1 MDIIRLEITACYIF
15 SSFQVARSGTELSIQ
30 LLGGARRLTPANSH
44 QFPLAVVMSG
54 PGKSGAYGLAIA
66 RHLAAQ
72 GVRTVAYVPEM
83 SVYPSVL
90 ASELSLYKLCCK
102 GGSNKHNILTSSLTE
117 LPKTPVDLVSGLTMT
132 FLDLKSNWTLKS
144 NKGRNLLSFNA
155 FIASL

>member
-1 MDIIRLEITACYIF
+1 MLYRFIGERLKLAMYFNTVVHSLVIV
-15 SSFQVARSGTELSIQ
+15 SSFLNKVARSGTELSIQ

-44 QFPLAVVMSG
+44 QFPLAVILSG

-102 GGSNKHNILTSSLTE
+102 GGSNKNNMLTCSLAE
-117 LPKTPVDLVSGLTMT
+117 LPKTPVDLVNYTKKVYFSMLGLGI
-132 FLDLKSNWTLKS
+132 LYKV
-144 NKGRNLLSFNA
+144 
-155 FIASL
+155 